1 MFLCERSIGVLG
13 IGTSLGSEPLSNQA
27 LIHKFG
33 LNITPSDLENKT
45 GIQSRYFMAQEQS
58 VSDLA
63 TEAALTALSAAKIHV
78 NDLSRIILA
87 TSTPDYLSPSTAC
100 VVQHKLGGK
109 GFPCHDVSAA
119 CTGFI
124 YALDQALRYLHTG
137 DERILV
143 IGADARSRTLNK
155 NDEQTIGLYGDGAGA
170 VVLGNLQGDEPNGA
184 VASFTY
190 ADGGGYDAVTVPS
203 VGHEFPDKQNSGTLQ
218 MPSGNRV
225 MKNAIKAMPQIC
237 DKILNATGLTQRDVG
252 TFIFHQPNLMLLK
265 AIAKRMKLDEDK
277 VITSFPEYGNTV
289 AASIP
294 LTLAKAFSNKQ
305 LHPGEPVL
313 LAAIGAGFT
322 SGAVLLKWN
331 LES

>member
-13 IGTSLGSEPLSNQA
+13 IGTSLGSEHLTNQA
-27 LIHKFG
+27 LINRFD

-45 GIQSRYFMAQEQS
+45 GIQSRYFLAQDQS

-63 TEAALTALSAAKIHV
+63 TAAALTALSNAGVQV

-109 GFPCHDVSAA
+109 GFPCHDASAA

-143 IGADARSRTLNK
+143 IGVDARSRTLNK

-170 VVLGNLQGDEPNGA
+170 VLLGHLDNDDPKGA

-190 ADGGGYDAVTVPS
+190 ADGSGYDAVAVPS
-203 VGHEFPDKQNSGTLQ
+203 VGHAFPDEQKSGKLQ

-225 MKNAIKAMPQIC
+225 MKNAIKAMPQVC
-237 DKILNATGLTQRDVG
+237 DKILNASGLTLADVG

-265 AIAKRMKLDEDK
+265 AIASRMKIDDDK
-277 VITSFPEYGNTV
+277 VVTSFPEYGNTV

-294 LTLAKAFSNKQ
+294 LTLAKAFHKGQ
-305 LHPGEPVL
+305 LKKGDPVL

-331 LES
+331 LEP